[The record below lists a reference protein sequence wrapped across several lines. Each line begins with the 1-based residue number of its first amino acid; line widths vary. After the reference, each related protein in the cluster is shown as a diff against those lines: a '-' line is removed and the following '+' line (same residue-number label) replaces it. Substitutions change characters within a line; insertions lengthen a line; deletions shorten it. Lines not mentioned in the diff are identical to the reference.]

1 MNIPNSPLITGIT
14 NDSSCP
20 FRASADQVILQ
31 TSWILRIH
39 IIYCTLLSFGCF
51 IGVVCCARYM
61 RKHPIFNES
70 TTLLLYL
77 SLVFAVIHDIAHVC
91 NQWAVMYRSFYY
103 ADDPCNLFFDSDDC
117 VILGRTLI
125 FGISGMI
132 YIHSALSIDGSLA
145 TFFPDIYYKHK
156 HLPGVILAILM
167 VAFNFLVQFL
177 ILPNSDTGKDYL
189 PSCQFFKKQDAG
201 RANFFLMSSLVL
213 TFVNLFINLILLL
226 VNKRHSKRAN
236 YMADDS
242 TAFLDQY
249 ITDYNAQSYR
259 TRYDVQFQYQRSE
272 AIMTSKSIS
281 VLVIAQITALMIYA
295 GGSWGFRQMREQIP
309 VSLYNNL
316 IVWLYAISYATVS
329 LPLLI
334 IFCIKY
340 VRRTRQRTIHH
351 ITNHKESQDHRM
363 NELKALWS

>member
-1 MNIPNSPLITGIT
+1 MNIPTSPLITGIT

-31 TSWILRIH
+31 TSWILRTH

-77 SLVFAVIHDIAHVC
+77 SLVFAVIHDVAHVC

-167 VAFNFLVQFL
+167 VAFNILVQFL

-226 VNKRHSKRAN
+226 VNKRHSK
-236 YMADDS
+236 
-242 TAFLDQY
+242 
-249 ITDYNAQSYR
+249 R